1 MATRG
6 RPLTPITVSDEDREV
21 LLRLSKRPTAP
32 HGIATRARIV
42 LLSSEG
48 LPNIEVAKRVGV
60 DQETVRKW
68 RERYRKGG
76 VDSLSDEPRP
86 GVPRT
91 FGDDAIEALV
101 VKTLTEKPTNATH
114 WSTRDMAK
122 ATGMSQPTVSRIW
135 KAFGLKP
142 WATDTFKLSEDPFFI
157 EKVRDVVGLYLNPP
171 EHAAVV
177 CVDEKTGIQALDRTQ
192 PTLPM
197 RPGQV
202 ERHTHDYVRNGI
214 TDLFAALD
222 VATGQV
228 ISRTRRRHRAEEF
241 KAFLDEI
248 DRNVPADLE
257 VHLVLDNSSTHKTPA
272 IHTWLLRHPRFHLHF
287 TPTSSSWLNLVERWF
302 AELTRKLLQ
311 RSAHRS
317 VQALEKDLRAWTA
330 MWNEDPRPFVWR
342 KTADE
347 ILESLGRYC
356 ATISESGH

>member
-1 MATRG
+1 
-6 RPLTPITVSDEDREV
+6 V
-21 LLRLSKRPTAP
+21 LASADGLS
-32 HGIATRARIV
+32 
-42 LLSSEG
+42 
-48 LPNIEVAKRVGV
+48 NVAVAAKLDVN
-60 DQETVRKW
+60 QATVRRW
-68 RERYRKGG
+68 RKRYLDGG
-76 VDSLSDEPRP
+76 VEALADEPRP
-86 GVPRT
+86 GVPRK

-101 VKTLTEKPTNATH
+101 VKTLTGKPPNATH
-114 WSTRDMAK
+114 WSSRDMAK
-122 ATGMSQPTVSRIW
+122 ATGMSQPTVTRVW

-192 PTLPM
+192 PILPM

-202 ERHTHDYVRNGI
+202 ERRTHDYVRHGV

-222 VATGQV
+222 VATGKV
-228 ISRTRRRHRAEEF
+228 VTATRRRHRAAEF
-241 KAFLDEI
+241 KAFLEQI
-248 DRNVPADLE
+248 DRAVPAELDI
-257 VHLVLDNSSTHKTPA
+257 HLVLDNSSTHKTPA
-272 IHTWLLRHPRFHLHF
+272 IHAWLLRHPRFHLHF

-302 AELTRKLLQ
+302 AELTAKLLQ

-317 VQALEKDLRAWTA
+317 LTALEKDLKTWATN
-330 MWNEDPRPFVWR
+330 WNEDPRPFVWR

-347 ILESLGRYC
+347 ILDSLGRYC

>member
-1 MATRG
+1 MAKRG
-6 RPLTPITVSDEDREV
+6 RPLTPIAVSDEDHEV
-21 LLRLSKRPTAP
+21 LVRLAKRPTAP
-32 HGIATRARIV
+32 HSIATRARIV

-48 LPNIEVAKRVGV
+48 LSNTEVAERIGV
-60 DQETVRKW
+60 DQSTVRKW
-68 RERYRKGG
+68 RERYRSGG
-76 VDSLSDEPRP
+76 VDALGDEPRP

-91 FGDDAIEALV
+91 YGDDAIEAV
-101 VKTLTEKPTNATH
+101 IVKTLTEKPHNATH
-114 WSTRDMAK
+114 WSTRDLAR

-171 EHAAVV
+171 EHAVVV

-202 ERHTHDYVRNGI
+202 ERRTHDYVRHGV
-214 TDLFAALD
+214 TDLFCALD
-222 VATGQV
+222 VATGKV
-228 ISRTRRRHRAEEF
+228 VTKTKRRHRAEEF
-241 KAFLDEI
+241 KAFLGEI
-248 DRNVPADLE
+248 DRNVPAELA

-272 IHTWLLRHPRFHLHF
+272 IHTFLLRHPRFHLHF

-317 VQALEKDLRAWTA
+317 VTELEHDLKAWAAT
-330 MWNEDPRPFVWR
+330 WNEDPRPFVWR
-342 KTADE
+342 KSAGQ
-347 ILESLGRYC
+347 ILEALGRYC
-356 ATISESGH
+356 ATISESGQ